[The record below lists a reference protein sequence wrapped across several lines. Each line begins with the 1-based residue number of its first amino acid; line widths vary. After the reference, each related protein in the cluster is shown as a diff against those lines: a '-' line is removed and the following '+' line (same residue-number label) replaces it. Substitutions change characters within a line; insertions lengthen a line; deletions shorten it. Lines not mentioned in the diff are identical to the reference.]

1 MNIQIKKIILWAKKE
16 NIKPQIIELKTGTLN
31 VIHGGSKKKRI

>member
-16 NIKPQIIELKTGTLN
+16 NIKPQIIELKTGALN
-31 VIHGGSKKKRI
+31 IIHGGVKKR